1 MRTLVVHVLI
11 ILCTFSAGAQVNAQQ
26 SVKDIFDPARI
37 HTIHL
42 RISAEGWKSLQPGA
56 VTHKPSSKRPTP
68 ATQAVHNDDVRTIS
82 GPAGARFAY
91 VRSDIDFDGQHVSDL
106 GIRLKG
112 NSSYSVSTTT
122 PRRPF
127 KLDFER
133 FVQGRH
139 VAGLSSL
146 NLNNAAFDLSQV
158 RETLALALF
167 REMGVPAPR
176 TGTALVYLSV
186 PGLYDHEY
194 LGLYTLIE
202 EVDHKFLKHNFE
214 RSDGLLMKPGGMRGL
229 VYFGDDWAAYKSR
242 YNPKAEASPEQ
253 ARRVIEL
260 ARLINRADD
269 ATFARQIESYLAVDE
284 FLRFVAVNSSIT
296 NFDSFLSTGHNYY
309 LYCDPADRRF
319 HFLPWDLNLSFGTYS
334 WLGTAEQTADVRI
347 THAYAD
353 HNRLIERLLAIDA
366 YAAAYRAHVRR
377 LVEGPMSVATMNAR
391 LAAMS
396 PVFEAAERAARETG
410 KAGSAATRPSM
421 GMGFRPTDLR
431 TYIAQRTESITLQ
444 LDGKRPGYLPGF
456 FDPKCVPPEWAAY
469 TAAAVAIMKAS
480 DADGDGR
487 LNDAEVSEA
496 IARLIK
502 AAHVAPGGAID
513 RAVAL
518 AGIETLMSDDMRRRT
533 PAAAWA
539 DWLMGRA
546 DFNKDG
552 KVDAAEMLA
561 AYRKTLG
568 GEDRD
573 GDGMLDGRELLET
586 LAGGRA
592 PADADFDR

>member
-1 MRTLVVHVLI
+1 MRRLIHVAIFL
-11 ILCTFSAGAQVNAQQ
+11 LASTVARAEVTAPPSSKEV
-26 SVKDIFDPARI
+26 FDPVRV

-42 RISAEGWKSLQPGA
+42 RISAEGWKLLQPGA
-56 VTHKPSSKRPTP
+56 VTHKSSKRPAP
-68 ATQAVHNDDVRTIS
+68 ATQAIKDDVRTIS
-82 GPAGARFAY
+82 GAAGARFAY

-112 NSSYSVSTTT
+112 NSSYSVSTAS

-133 FVQGRH
+133 FIDGRH
-139 VAGLSSL
+139 FAGLSSL
-146 NLNNAAFDLSQV
+146 NLNNAAFDPSQV
-158 RETLALALF
+158 RETLAFELF
-167 REMGVPAPR
+167 RELGVPAPR
-176 TGTALVYLSV
+176 TGSALVYLSV

-202 EVDHKFLKHNFE
+202 EVDHKFLKRNFE

-229 VYFGDDWAAYKSR
+229 VYLGEDWAAYKSR
-242 YNPKAEASPEQ
+242 YNPKADASPEQ

-269 ATFARQIESYLAVDE
+269 ATFAQQIESQLAIDE
-284 FLRFVAVNSSIT
+284 FLRFVAVNSAIT

-309 LYCDPADRRF
+309 LYCDPADGRI

-334 WLGTAEQTADVRI
+334 WVGTAEQTADVRI

-377 LVEGPMSVATMNAR
+377 LVQGPMSVATVDAR

-396 PVFEAAERAARETG
+396 PVFEAAERAARDAG
-410 KAGSAATRPSM
+410 RAGSAATRPSM

-431 TYIAQRTESITLQ
+431 TYIARRTESITLQ
-444 LDGKRPGYLPGF
+444 LDGKRPGYVPGF
-456 FDPKCVPPEWAAY
+456 FDAKCVPPEWAPY
-469 TAAAVAIMKAS
+469 AAAATAIMKWA

-487 LNDAEVSEA
+487 LNDAEVSNA
-496 IARLIK
+496 IARLME
-502 AAHVAPGGAID
+502 AAKVAPDGAMD
-513 RAVAL
+513 RAAAA
-518 AGIETLMSDDMRRRT
+518 AGIESLMSDDMRRRT
-533 PAAAWA
+533 PATAWA
-539 DWLMGRA
+539 NWLFGRA
-546 DFNKDG
+546 DANKDG
-552 KVDAAEMLA
+552 QLNSVEMLA
-561 AYRKTLG
+561 AYQKFLG

-592 PADADFDR
+592 PADADFKR

>member
-1 MRTLVVHVLI
+1 MRTLVQVLLI
-11 ILCTFSAGAQVNAQQ
+11 IVCGSSARADTTAPPSTNEV
-26 SVKDIFDPARI
+26 FDPARV

-42 RISAEGWKSLQPGA
+42 RISSEAWKLLQPGA
-56 VTHKPSSKRPTP
+56 VSHKPAKGAPPT
-68 ATQAVHNDDVRTIS
+68 TQANRNDDVRTIS

-91 VRSDIDFDGQHVSDL
+91 VRSDIDFDGQRVSDL

-112 NSSYSVSTTT
+112 NSSYSVSAAS

-133 FVQGRH
+133 FVEGRH
-139 VAGLSSL
+139 FAGLSSL
-146 NLNNAAFDLSQV
+146 NLNNAAFDFSQV
-158 RETLALALF
+158 RETLAFSLF
-167 REMGVPAPR
+167 HEMGVPASR
-176 TGTALVYLSV
+176 TGSALVYLSV
-186 PGLYDHEY
+186 PGLYDHEF

-229 VYFGDDWAAYKSR
+229 VYLGEDWSAYKSR
-242 YNPKAEASPEQ
+242 YGPKGDVSPEQ
-253 ARRVIEL
+253 ARRAIEL
-260 ARLINRADD
+260 TKLINRADD

-284 FLRFVAVNSSIT
+284 FLRFVAVNSAIT

-309 LYCDPADRRF
+309 LYCDPADGRF

-334 WLGTAEQTADVRI
+334 WLGTEEQTADVRF

-377 LVEGPMSVATMNAR
+377 LVEGPMSVANMDAR

-396 PVFEAAERAARETG
+396 PVFEAAGRAAREAG
-410 KAGSAATRPSM
+410 RAGSAATRPSM

-431 TYIAQRTESITLQ
+431 TYIARRTESITLQ
-444 LDGKRPGYLPGF
+444 LDGKRPGYVPGF
-456 FDPKCVPPEWAAY
+456 FDPTCVPAEWAPY
-469 TAAAVAIMKAS
+469 TAAAVAIMKAA

-487 LNDAEVSEA
+487 LNDAEVSKA
-496 IARLIK
+496 IARLME
-502 AAHVAPGGAID
+502 AADVAPDGALD
-513 RAVAL
+513 HAAAVV
-518 AGIETLMSDDMRRRT
+518 GIGKLMSDDMRRRT

-539 DWLMGRA
+539 DWLFGRA
-546 DFNKDG
+546 DANKDG
-552 KVDAAEMLA
+552 RLNAAKMLA
-561 AYRKTLG
+561 AYQKLLS

-592 PADADFDR
+592 PADADFKR